1 MQVGDAGLAALCEYG
16 VTRRLRS
23 LSLEQTNVTNWG
35 GTAILE
41 LRGSLGHTDCGHDL
55 LDIALRDNIL
65 ESIAVTEHTCCI
77 PGGGRGAHA
86 HTSRTYTYPRC
97 ARALRHLRMNRYV
110 WNPVPRVFCCH

>member
-55 LDIALRDNIL
+55 LGNCPPRQ
-65 ESIAVTEHTCCI
+65 HFRKHC
-77 PGGGRGAHA
+77 RYGAHML
-86 HTSRTYTYPRC
+86 HTRRRQGSTRTHESYLHVSALCPC
-97 ARALRHLRMNRYV
+97 APGHGHR
-110 WNPVPRVFCCH
+110 